1 MLVEVCVH
9 HLSVVTSTKL
19 IETEP
24 G

>member
-1 MLVEVCVH
+1 VEVCVH